1 MRASDLKTN
10 YPEIIP
16 GVPAPPQKA
25 EPSPALPNF
34 AGGESLEDA
43 GFDEEELSI
52 DPSTSP
58 DMDGEHH
65 GN

>member
-10 YPEIIP
+10 YPEIRP
-16 GVPAPPQKA
+16 GVPAPPQQA
-25 EPSPALPNF
+25 ETSPGLSNF
-34 AGGESLEDA
+34 AGGDRLEDS

-58 DMDGEHH
+58 DVDGEHH
-65 GN
+65 GH